1 MAGKQTDTRG
11 SGKAG
16 EDDRV
21 PSHEKR
27 PKKKKEAGR
36 TEVGVGRDASS
47 EPAAWAFGGVVG
59 PVRCPWWS
67 AERGV
72 RWVGWGVSAGRAGA
86 AARWAKC

>member
-27 PKKKKEAGR
+27 PKKKKKEGR
-36 TEVGVGRDASS
+36 TELELGSDESSKLASLT
-47 EPAAWAFGGVVG
+47 FGWVWG
-59 PVRCPWWS
+59 PVAS
-67 AERGV
+67 K
-72 RWVGWGVSAGRAGA
+72 GRSD
-86 AARWAKC
+86 